1 MRYSQVSAGSW
12 FYDQGI
18 RRIFGLA
25 ILFQGTVRM
34 WILMEIFGEE
44 DVTFANFSKTT
55 EMEGIDG
62 IEGCI
67 SYLFLHN
74 KYSTT

>member
-12 FYDQGI
+12 FYNQGI

-25 ILFQGTVRM
+25 ILFQGIVRM

-44 DVTFANFSKTT
+44 GVTFADFFKNHRNGRNRWNRRLYQLS
-55 EMEGIDG
+55 
-62 IEGCI
+62 I
-67 SYLFLHN
+67 S
-74 KYSTT
+74 T